1 MKILA
6 LETSAKSVSVAV
18 TEDGVPLASSYQ
30 NTGLTHSR
38 TLMPLL
44 DAMLTS
50 SGLELQDMDA
60 LAVAAGPGSF
70 TGLRIGVSALK
81 GLAWA
86 AEKPCCGVSTL
97 EAMARN
103 LAHMDALIV
112 CAMDARRNQVYN
124 ALFRARGGALERLTP
139 DRAIGIE
146 ELAKELADISAET
159 GKIVVGD
166 GAQLCYTGLLERG
179 VSCTLAPAALLM
191 QNAVVIKA
199 DTFKEGD
206 FVDVT
211 GTSKGH
217 GYQGVI
223 KRWGAQR
230 TPTSH
235 GGGPVHRH
243 AGSMGSTTDPSRIF
257 KGKIGAGQ
265 MGVDQVTI
273 QNLDIVKVDADLNL
287 IAVRGAVPGP
297 KGGLVLIKST
307 VKTHRVKHADSGISN
322 NPQKAS
328 GRNPQKASA
337 RNK

>member
-1 MKILA
+1 MKAIIGKKVGMSQIFD
-6 LETSAKSVSVAV
+6 ENGKVIPV
-18 TEDGVPLASSYQ
+18 TVIE
-30 NTGLTHSR
+30 
-38 TLMPLL
+38 
-44 DAMLTS
+44 
-50 SGLELQDMDA
+50 
-60 LAVAAGPGSF
+60 AGPCTVVQKKTSDKEGYEAVQLGYEDIPERKLSKPEM
-70 TGLRIGVSALK
+70 GHLNKAGVAPKKYLREFNLDN
-81 GLAWA
+81 A
-86 AEKPCCGVSTL
+86 AEL
-97 EAMARN
+97 N
-103 LAHMDALIV
+103 
-112 CAMDARRNQVYN
+112 
-124 ALFRARGGALERLTP
+124 
-139 DRAIGIE
+139 
-146 ELAKELADISAET
+146 
-159 GKIVVGD
+159 VGD
-166 GAQLCYTGLLERG
+166 I
-179 VSCTLAPAALLM
+179 V
-191 QNAVVIKA
+191 KA

-223 KRWGAQR
+223 KRCGAQR
-230 TPTSH
+230 TSH

>member
-1 MKILA
+1 MKKAI
-6 LETSAKSVSVAV
+6 
-18 TEDGVPLASSYQ
+18 
-30 NTGLTHSR
+30 
-38 TLMPLL
+38 
-44 DAMLTS
+44 
-50 SGLELQDMDA
+50 
-60 LAVAAGPGSF
+60 
-70 TGLRIGVSALK
+70 IGKKV
-81 GLAWA
+81 GM
-86 AEKPCCGVSTL
+86 TQIF
-97 EAMARN
+97 
-103 LAHMDALIV
+103 D
-112 CAMDARRNQVYN
+112 
-124 ALFRARGGALERLTP
+124 
-139 DRAIGIE
+139 
-146 ELAKELADISAET
+146 ET
-159 GKIVVGD
+159 GKVIPVTVIEAGPCVVVQKMTKEKEGYEAVQFGYEEVAERKLSQPEQGHLKKAGVGMVKHLKEFRLEDSSKLEVGD
-166 GAQLCYTGLLERG
+166 T
-179 VSCTLAPAALLM
+179 V
-191 QNAVVIKA
+191 KA
-199 DTFKEGD
+199 DIFAEGEK
-206 FVDVT
+206 VDVT